1 VNEALSEARKKFLK
15 SVNIS
20 INLTHD
26 PESDGYEIEFN
37 ATEPISTVT
46 NILIL
51 AEYEKDDEYIK
62 FNSSSITMATKNSF
76 RILTIK
82 VSEPELE
89 EICKLTIR
97 DSPLIYSYNCSVLF
111 TLLTT
116 ENKKPFIKFY
126 SSLEM
131 EINGTTHSIKPIL
144 SPKSVSSLQN
154 YTLRPDIAS
163 QLEFCNDTSCSS
175 YLNNFSAFQTEETLI
190 LSHFLQEEGDRNDFY
205 LSLISL
211 KLNYTDVLLDYTHAA
226 QSLCQDICDNG
237 DNRIQFSLPDDM
249 HGEAEIRL
257 MSQLHVKNQ
266 RRNLEDSSQ
275 NQAISQTKVIYVV
288 REGMSIQESKALDEM
303 LQVEENEEIVVKKN
317 YGYLWILIPVLVFI
331 LLALGGAGAIL
342 VRMKKKQH
350 QKLDEDVEI
359 PQIMTTT
366 RSVTETDTQTTQQSQ
381 K

>member
-1 VNEALSEARKKFLK
+1 
-15 SVNIS
+15 
-20 INLTHD
+20 
-26 PESDGYEIEFN
+26 
-37 ATEPISTVT
+37 
-46 NILIL
+46 
-51 AEYEKDDEYIK
+51 
-62 FNSSSITMATKNSF
+62 
-76 RILTIK
+76 
-82 VSEPELE
+82 
-89 EICKLTIR
+89 
-97 DSPLIYSYNCSVLF
+97 
-111 TLLTT
+111 
-116 ENKKPFIKFY
+116 
-126 SSLEM
+126 M